1 MDTPHPDR
9 PTVSLIVGT
18 ALLAMLVAGCSDSGS
33 SNGTSVT
40 YQFCPENAPIW
51 VGLQD
56 GSDAWKQLSLNESNS
71 YTFTITKGKGGL
83 AAVVPSNGGY
93 TLGVIYAAT
102 SEFAAES
109 HYDNQQVGCGSK
121 TVNGSVANVADGS
134 YATVGIG
141 YGSTVAGTSSS
152 DFSVDGVPDG
162 SRELVAT
169 MANGDDDRVEK
180 YIVRRDVNVPD
191 GGTLDP
197 LDFASSEA
205 FNPASASL
213 TVSGLG
219 ATYANIGSSLL
230 GQARTETVN
239 GFAAFAVNNETI
251 GYDAIPTAKLLSD
264 EVQLLFGTVSTSTEH
279 LESGVYFR
287 TVADRELAFGPTLSD
302 PTFSIVSSDPYLRP
316 RMQLPGQS
324 SYDGEVDVF
333 YDQDSRS
340 AFIFQTAGYAGGLPA
355 TWDIQLPDLS
365 GVAGFDNTWGLTG
378 SAGTS
383 WSATAYGG
391 RLLFL
396 DSSVPP
402 DGSTYELAGKF
413 GENLPTLAAGRV
425 RGLDVERV
433 PRRIRGHEIFIKR
446 R

>member
-1 MDTPHPDR
+1 MDRCHPDR
-9 PTVSLIVGT
+9 PTGSIIVGAT
-18 ALLAMLVAGCSDSGS
+18 LLAVLLAGCSDGGS
-33 SNGTSVT
+33 SNGASVT
-40 YQFCPENAPIW
+40 YQFCSENAPIW
-51 VGLQD
+51 VALQD
-56 GSDAWKQLSLNESNS
+56 GGDAWKQLALSESNI

-93 TLGVIYAAT
+93 TLGVIYATT

-141 YGSTVAGTSSS
+141 YGNTVAGTSSS
-152 DFSVDGVPDG
+152 DFSIKGVPDG

-169 MANGDDDRVEK
+169 MANSDDDRVER
-180 YIVRRDVNVPD
+180 YIVRRDVNVQD
-191 GGTLDP
+191 GGTLDL
-197 LDFASSEA
+197 LDFASNEA
-205 FNPASASL
+205 FDPASASL

-219 ATYANIGSSLL
+219 ATNANIGSSLL

-239 GFAAFAVNNETI
+239 GFSAFAVNNETI

-279 LESGVYFR
+279 IESGMYFR
-287 TVADRELAFGPTLSD
+287 IVADRELAFGPTLSD
-302 PTFSIVSSDPYLRP
+302 ATFSILSADPYLRP
-316 RMQLPGQS
+316 RVQLPGQS
-324 SYDGEVDVF
+324 SYNGEVDVF

-365 GVAGFDNTWGLTG
+365 GVAGFDGTWGLSA

-383 WSATAYGG
+383 WSVTAYGG

-396 DSSVPP
+396 DASVPP
-402 DGSTYELAGKF
+402 DGSTYRLAGRF
-413 GENLPTLAAGRV
+413 GDNLPTQAGRV
-425 RGLDVERV
+425 GGLDVQRV
-433 PRRIRGHEIFIKR
+433 PRRIRGHEIFMKR